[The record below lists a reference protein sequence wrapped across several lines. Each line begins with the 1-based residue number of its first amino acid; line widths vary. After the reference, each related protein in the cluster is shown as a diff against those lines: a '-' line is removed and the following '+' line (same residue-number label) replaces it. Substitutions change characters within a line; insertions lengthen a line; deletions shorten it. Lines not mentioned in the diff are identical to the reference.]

1 MAHRP
6 IKAGSLARP
15 SAPYVRV
22 GRGLVPERT
31 PRRAAEL
38 RCAALRCA
46 ALAVPLRHTMPK
58 RPKSAKKKKEKKS
71 VPVAPPA
78 PPAELVTL
86 EVRDAVSGSFCFL
99 VHNLPVTS
107 TLRYGRSRREVVAR
121 YPARRH
127 ITLC

>member
-6 IKAGSLARP
+6 IKAGALRALPPPTCESAVGSCRSARRVVQP
-15 SAPYVRV
+15 S
-22 GRGLVPERT
+22 
-31 PRRAAEL
+31 
-38 RCAALRCA
+38 CAALRCA

-107 TLRYGRSRREVVAR
+107 KLRYGRSRREVVAR